1 MMVSSGESSLP
12 NHLAI
17 WVLVILSI
25 LCCSDVM
32 PKIPLRHWL
41 WNNSS
46 FLVILR
52 VVVQVSDPYSN
63 TPRTTELYAYLLVVM
78 DNSCL

>member
-12 NHLAI
+12 NRLVI
-17 WVLVILSI
+17 WMLVILSI

-32 PKIPLRHWL
+32 PKIPLRHGL

-63 TPRTTELYAYLLVVM
+63 TPRTTELYTYLLVVM